1 MTQVLNTIVLKGD
14 ETYRTM
20 QELIKLTNDQDQVS
34 LDQLV
39 KRLQQKFQL
48 LLEENQNLQSE
59 KELKLIPRIEQLL
72 RENAALKSGR
82 DDNAEAFEEVEGLLV
97 KNEYLT
103 DQVTKLKMQLN
114 SSYKS
119 REERADMLMQIEQ
132 LRDEREDLL

>member
-1 MTQVLNTIVLKGD
+1 M
-14 ETYRTM
+14 
-20 QELIKLTNDQDQVS
+20 
-34 LDQLV
+34 
-39 KRLQQKFQL
+39 
-48 LLEENQNLQSE
+48 
-59 KELKLIPRIEQLL
+59 IPRIEQLL